1 MMARFNL
8 ADYETV
14 EERLKR
20 FYTDHPDGRILT
32 ENETLPEYRAEKIWV
47 IKAIVFLSGED
58 VERGCPKATG
68 YAFEID
74 GTGMAN
80 QSSALENC
88 ETSAIGRALANAGYS
103 GNKRTSREEMEKV
116 ARFEDAAKNRDWVAE
131 AMLLKDKDK
140 LRLLWGE
147 ASKAGA
153 PTEILEKVKAYAESI
168 ATDGEREGT
177 VTSISRGPKGKRSDT
192 E

>member
-1 MMARFNL
+1 MARFNL

-20 FYTDHPDGRILT
+20 FYTDNPDGRILT
-32 ENETLPEYRAEKIWV
+32 ENETVPEYRQEKIWV

-116 ARFEDAAKNRDWVAE
+116 ARFEEVSKKRDWLAE
-131 AMLLKDKDK
+131 AEALQDVDK
-140 LRLLWGE
+140 LRLLWAE
-147 ASKAGA
+147 ASKQGA
-153 PTEILEKVKAYAESI
+153 PPEVLEKVKAYATALTPVSVS
-168 ATDGEREGT
+168 ERAVPSVSG
-177 VTSISRGPKGKRSDT
+177 SAKSKRSAAK
-192 E
+192 

>member
-1 MMARFNL
+1 VMARFNL

-131 AMLLKDKDK
+131 AVLLKDKDK

>member
-1 MMARFNL
+1 MARFNL

-14 EERLKR
+14 EDRLKR
-20 FYTDHPDGRILT
+20 FFQDSPDGRIIT
-32 ENETLPEYRAEKIWV
+32 ENETIPEYRSEKIWV
-47 IKAIVFLSGED
+47 VKALVFLSGED
-58 VERGCPKATG
+58 LERGCPKATG
-68 YAFEID
+68 HAFEID

-116 ARFEDAAKNRDWVAE
+116 ARFEEQAKNRDWVAE
-131 AMLLKDKDK
+131 AALLKDVDR

-153 PTEILEKVKAYAESI
+153 PTEVLDKVKAYAESI
-168 ATDGEREGT
+168 TPVGEREGT
-177 VTSISRGPKGKRSDT
+177 EPSLSGSSKGKRSST
-192 E
+192 K

>member
-1 MMARFNL
+1 LARFNL

-116 ARFEDAAKNRDWVAE
+116 ARFEEATKNRDWVAE
-131 AMLLKDKDK
+131 AMLLKDKDQ

-153 PTEILEKVKAYAESI
+153 PTEILEKVKTYAESI

-177 VTSISRGPKGKRSDT
+177 VTSISRGSKGKRSDT